1 VIQIYGTKKCKG
13 TQKAERFFKERNVPF
28 QMVDLNVKAPGGRE
42 IDLFLQ
48 RIGEDDLIDTESKSY
63 KKRGMQYMAF
73 DAAEEIA
80 ADPTLLRTPIVREG
94 QKAAAGVNEAFWA
107 ELAESAKG

>member
-1 VIQIYGTKKCKG
+1 MPYQL
-13 TQKAERFFKERNVPF
+13 
-28 QMVDLNVKAPGGRE
+28 VDLNVKVPGARE

-73 DAAEEIA
+73 DASEEIA
-80 ADPTLLRTPIVREG
+80 SDPTLLKTPIVRDG
-94 QKAAAGVNEAFWA
+94 QKVGVGVDEAYWG